1 MTDSG
6 IKGSFAIRIARRAR
20 ALDDYERAARVVL
33 RDAEAVTRCI
43 GGRLAELREQDA
55 RARALL
61 ADSSGLPACAFL
73 LALADALQDRQP

>member
-1 MTDSG
+1 ML
-6 IKGSFAIRIARRAR
+6 A
-20 ALDDYERAARVVL
+20 DYERAACVVL

-73 LALADALQDRQP
+73 LALGDALQDRQP